1 MRVKKFLSKIF
12 SGRSLVLFLL
22 FVEVLGFI
30 LLFTFVGEY
39 FAEIRAATS
48 ILSIILVPF
57 IFNSKSNSAY
67 KIAWLCLIAVFPS
80 FGSICY
86 ILFANKKY
94 TKRDKKKLRPTY
106 VALKVANS
114 NKESGNVLDKINQ
127 IEDSDAYYFG
137 KYLNDYANNGIF
149 TNTKVT
155 YFPNGEDAFPVMLEE
170 LKKAKHY
177 IFLEYFIIAE
187 GIMWN
192 SMLETIKQK
201 IKEGVEV
208 KMLYDDVG
216 CLTTLPSNYFKKM
229 RKLGIKCYATNRIRA
244 IFDIRNNNRDHRKI
258 LIIDGH
264 TGFTG
269 GINIADEYIN
279 EKERFGY
286 WKDNSIM
293 LKGDGVFGL
302 TSLFLSTFM
311 RIDKHDPT
319 IDEFKKYYP
328 SLYASE
334 KETFPFERGYVAPY
348 GSLPFTYENVA
359 ENVYLSMINKAKRS
373 IDITTPY
380 LILDELLENALIN
393 AAKSGII
400 VRIITP
406 HIPDKRMVFE
416 ITRSYYKN
424 LIEAGVKI
432 YEFTPGFIHA
442 KTLVVDDDKAIVG
455 TINFD
460 YRSLFLHSENAVFM
474 YKVDC
479 IKDIKKDLENTIHQS
494 KEITLEMALSSPL
507 YKRLLRFLLR
517 LFASA
522 L

>member
-1 MRVKKFLSKIF
+1 MS
-12 SGRSLVLFLL
+12 
-22 FVEVLGFI
+22 
-30 LLFTFVGEY
+30 Y
-39 FAEIRAATS
+39 
-48 ILSIILVPF
+48 
-57 IFNSKSNSAY
+57 
-67 KIAWLCLIAVFPS
+67 WL
-80 FGSICY
+80 
-86 ILFANKKY
+86 
-94 TKRDKKKLRPTY
+94 
-106 VALKVANS
+106 
-114 NKESGNVLDKINQ
+114 
-127 IEDSDAYYFG
+127 
-137 KYLNDYANNGIF
+137 
-149 TNTKVT
+149 
-155 YFPNGEDAFPVMLEE
+155 
-170 LKKAKHY
+170 
-177 IFLEYFIIAE
+177 
-187 GIMWN
+187 
-192 SMLETIKQK
+192 
-201 IKEGVEV
+201 
-208 KMLYDDVG
+208 
-216 CLTTLPSNYFKKM
+216 
-229 RKLGIKCYATNRIRA
+229 
-244 IFDIRNNNRDHRKI
+244 
-258 LIIDGH
+258 
-264 TGFTG
+264 
-269 GINIADEYIN
+269 
-279 EKERFGY
+279 
-286 WKDNSIM
+286 
-293 LKGDGVFGL
+293 
-302 TSLFLSTFM
+302 
-311 RIDKHDPT
+311 
-319 IDEFKKYYP
+319 
-328 SLYASE
+328 
-334 KETFPFERGYVAPY
+334 PY

-442 KTLVVDDDKAIVG
+442 KTIVVDDDKAIVG